1 MPIIIDGYN
10 LLGTCGFIGPR
21 GAPGMLERARNRL
34 LGFLAQVFSVSERGD
49 VTVVFDSAVRL
60 PDTPDYVLH
69 NGIHVHFATGHRD
82 ADEMIIDMLLRHSAP
97 KSLLI
102 VSSDHQIQQA
112 AQRRRARFV
121 DSDKW
126 YDQTVAA
133 NRTNPQVAA
142 TAAEIQ
148 LEVQLELKE
157 MSAAGADPDQTK
169 LLEEFSQS
177 LEKWV
182 APQHPAAA
190 ATSKPT
196 SASAKQSAPNP
207 GLPTA
212 RAAERVG
219 RRSEPTGET
228 PRRLEV
234 DSIDEQEVAGLD
246 LRPKLDTPL
255 KHGLLTDLDE
265 DQWLAALDREFEAV
279 GLSGGLQPVTDD
291 LRPGSTTPS
300 SLKQPS
306 DQRVPANVTA
316 DTQPGP
322 TAVDGAAPVAPTV
335 KSVPAGQADPTS
347 VPKPKPKPPTANDTG
362 VQATGDMGCA
372 PSEDTR
378 GDSQPF
384 AAPAVSDQQVRRWN
398 RQLAET
404 DVTIF
409 PPGYGEDVLFS
420 DSFEIDDR
428 LKKKRRPGKS

>member
-1 MPIIIDGYN
+1 VPIIIDGYN

-182 APQHPAAA
+182 APQH
-190 ATSKPT
+190 T
-196 SASAKQSAPNP
+196 SAPASAPKP
-207 GLPTA
+207 APASSKQQAAEPSRTTTSA
-212 RAAERVG
+212 RDRAAEV
-219 RRSEPTGET
+219 

-300 SLKQPS
+300 SSKQPS

-347 VPKPKPKPPTANDTG
+347 VPKPKPPTAKDTV

-372 PSEDTR
+372 SSEDTR

-384 AAPAVSDQQVRRWN
+384 AAPAVSGQQVRRWN

>member
-1 MPIIIDGYN
+1 VPIIIDGYN
-10 LLGTCGFIGPR
+10 LLGTCGFLGPR
-21 GAPGMLERARNRL
+21 GAAGMLERARNRL
-34 LGFLAQVFSVSERGD
+34 LGFLAQVFLPAERGD

-60 PDTPDYVLH
+60 PDTPDYLLH
-69 NGIHVHFATGHRD
+69 NGIHVHFASGHRD

-126 YDQTVAA
+126 YDQTAEA
-133 NRTNPQVAA
+133 NRTNPKVAA

-157 MSAAGADPDQTK
+157 MSAAGADRDQTK

-182 APQHPAAA
+182 APQQAAPAPTSKPAPA
-190 ATSKPT
+190 ATSGQQQVPGPSRTTT
-196 SASAKQSAPNP
+196 SAH
-207 GLPTA
+207 
-212 RAAERVG
+212 ERTV
-219 RRSEPTGET
+219 RRSDRAIEE

-234 DSIDEQEVAGLD
+234 DSIDDQEVAGLD

-279 GLSGGLQPVTDD
+279 GLSGGLQPVTGDAP
-291 LRPGSTTPS
+291 PGSVTPS
-300 SLKQPS
+300 ALKHPS
-306 DQRVPANVTA
+306 DPRGPENSPANN
-316 DTQPGP
+316 QPGP
-322 TAVDGAAPVAPTV
+322 TAVGGSSPAAPTAKPITTS
-335 KSVPAGQADPTS
+335 KAGATS
-347 VPKPKPKPPTANDTG
+347 VARSEPKLPTDTH
-362 VQATGDMGCA
+362 
-372 PSEDTR
+372 TR
-378 GDSQPF
+378 GEAAADTPQGLSDDPSGDSEP
-384 AAPAVSDQQVRRWN
+384 PAVSDQQVRRWN

-404 DVTIF
+404 DLTIF
-409 PPGYGEDVLFS
+409 PPGYGEDILFS
-420 DSFEIDDR
+420 ESFEIDDR
-428 LKKKRRPGKS
+428 LKKKRRPGKR

>member
-10 LLGTCGFIGPR
+10 LLGTCGFISPR

-34 LGFLAQVFSVSERGD
+34 LGFLAQVFSPAERGD

-69 NGIHVHFATGHRD
+69 SGIHVHFATGHRD

-112 AQRRRARFV
+112 AKRRRARFI
-121 DSDKW
+121 DSDQW
-126 YDQTVAA
+126 YDQTVEA
-133 NRTNPQVAA
+133 NRSNPQVAA

-157 MSAAGADPDQTK
+157 MSAAGADREQTK

-182 APQHPAAA
+182 APQTTSAPAPKPAPPLA
-190 ATSKPT
+190 RQQAPSPSRTPT
-196 SASAKQSAPNP
+196 SANDHPMRPSDRAP
-207 GLPTA
+207 T
-212 RAAERVG
+212 E
-219 RRSEPTGET
+219 
-228 PRRLEV
+228 PRRLEVV

-279 GLSGGLQPVTDD
+279 GLSGGLQPVTGDASS
-291 LRPGSTTPS
+291 GSGTPS
-300 SLKQPS
+300 ARKHPD
-306 DQRVPANVTA
+306 DQKGPANRPA
-316 DTQPGP
+316 DTQPDR
-322 TAVDGAAPVAPTV
+322 TAVHGSASSAPMATPIPTNVADATPIAARA
-335 KSVPAGQADPTS
+335 
-347 VPKPKPKPPTANDTG
+347 KPKP
-362 VQATGDMGCA
+362 ATGTDTSGQA
-372 PSEDTR
+372 AAETASDPSED
-378 GDSQPF
+378 SEP
-384 AAPAVSDQQVRRWN
+384 PAVSDQQVRRWN

-420 DSFEIDDR
+420 ESFEIDDR
-428 LKKKRRPGKS
+428 LKKKRRSGKS